1 MTGGPTEILGSYWI
15 PFFPFWINIQDALVT
30 AYSCYIVLTRL
41 TRYSFFSWNMK
52 QDEFTRLNEQ
62 VRYGMVQH
70 GQRLR
75 FVYVLLRFEDIELLF
90 WKRFDF
96 FHCLAPDFW
105 LLFWERKSIETYGW
119 SLISWNRSEQVGL
132 IKNIGFSKS
141 NESFWENESISRNK
155 RFTTT
160 NDNLKIHI
168 LKMIFF
174 FRLYHLV
181 LLMF

>member
-1 MTGGPTEILGSYWI
+1 MKIDSLVNLLIDISSPENLLRHCSVVHNSVITSTFTDISSNSAYKSWRVVQPKFLVLIGFH
-15 PFFPFWINIQDALVT
+15 FFRFWINIQDALVT

-90 WKRFDF
+90 
-96 FHCLAPDFW
+96 
-105 LLFWERKSIETYGW
+105 
-119 SLISWNRSEQVGL
+119 
-132 IKNIGFSKS
+132 
-141 NESFWENESISRNK
+141 
-155 RFTTT
+155 
-160 NDNLKIHI
+160 
-168 LKMIFF
+168 
-174 FRLYHLV
+174 
-181 LLMF
+181 